1 MWSDNETKQDLLGYQ
16 VHADLLK
23 KIILND
29 AMLPISIGVFGNWG
43 SGKSSLML
51 LLQQS
56 LQEWENS
63 QQDEQHSIILQVYF
77 NSWQFESYDST
88 KLTMIESILEALD
101 KDINTRKDVFE
112 RADDFLS
119 RINFLKTGV
128 FILKKSYE
136 NLTPEWLK
144 KWLPKKEDIDI
155 ITGKDKYNSLLENV
169 GKGNTS
175 KFIATFREL
184 FEELVDDMGYKA
196 VIVYIDDL
204 DRCEPK
210 RIIGCLEA
218 VKLFVNVKKTAF
230 VIGAD
235 ERIIE
240 YAISQHYPIQMK
252 KEDISSP
259 FSDYLEK
266 LIQLP
271 YKLPRLSDN
280 EQETYITLLLC
291 KNHLKEDCF
300 NEIHQKYLEFRRTD
314 KHSKYNIDDIKANL
328 PENRNIDFRPVE
340 YRLPTVPLIK
350 QFLNGNPRQL
360 KRFLNTLY
368 VRQELAEVAGF
379 RDIRPDVLTK
389 LMVLEYNSLYNSR
402 FEELY
407 RLQKTNEGVLPLGEV
422 EQEAKT
428 EDGLQDPQWKDN
440 WSSDYL
446 KQWLSSDPSL
456 KDINLQDYFW
466 VARDALKIE
475 KPVASLVT
483 NKVKLLFQRL
493 CSLQTN
499 RVMKQ
504 KLPDIINACDDTEKV
519 MIIRLINEKL
529 KRNPKSETCWMMLNT
544 DEQNLLMNSDI
555 DRLRLLFHN
564 VKTEDIGA
572 KADVFFARMLSLTD
586 DIRAYIDSLPKVNS
600 LTKAI
605 ERKIRKQ

>member
-1 MWSDNETKQDLLGYQ
+1 MWSDNETTQDLLGYQ
-16 VHADLLK
+16 VHADLLR

-56 LQEWENS
+56 LHEWEESHQN
-63 QQDEQHSIILQVYF
+63 EHSIILQVYF

-101 KDINTRKDVFE
+101 KDINTRKNVFE
-112 RADDFLS
+112 RADDLLA
-119 RINFLKTGV
+119 RINFLKVGV
-128 FILKKSYE
+128 FILKKAYD
-136 NLTPEWLK
+136 NLTPDWMK
-144 KWLPKKEDIDI
+144 KWLPKKDDIDK
-155 ITGKDKYNSLLENV
+155 ITGKDKYNNLLEDV
-169 GKGNTS
+169 TKGNTS

-184 FEELVDDMGYKA
+184 FEDLVNDMGYKA
-196 VIVYIDDL
+196 VIVYVDDL
-204 DRCEPK
+204 DRCDPK

-291 KNHLKEDCF
+291 KNHLNEIHF
-300 NEIHQKYLEFRRTD
+300 NQIHQKYLEFRKTD
-314 KHSKYNIDDIKANL
+314 KHSKYNIDDIKANI
-328 PENRNIDFRPVE
+328 PENQNIDFYAVE
-340 YRLPTVPLIK
+340 YRLPIVPIIK

-368 VRQELAEVAGF
+368 VRQELADVAGF

-407 RLQKTNEGVLPLGEV
+407 RLQKTNEGVLPLGNV

-428 EDGLQDPQWKDN
+428 ENGIQDPQWKDN

-456 KDINLQDYFW
+456 KNINLQDYFW
-466 VARDALKIE
+466 VARDALKNE
-475 KPVASLVT
+475 KPIASLIT
-483 NKVKLLFQRL
+483 NKVMLLFQRL
-493 CSLQTN
+493 CSIQTN
-499 RVMKQ
+499 RVMKRE
-504 KLPDIINACDDTEKV
+504 LPDIINACDDTEKA

-529 KRNPKSETCWMMLNT
+529 KQEPKSETCWTILNA
-544 DEQNLLMNSDI
+544 DEENLLMNNDI

-564 VKTEDIGA
+564 MKAEDIDA
-572 KADVFFARMLSLTD
+572 KADIFFVRMLSLND
-586 DIRAYIDSLPKVNS
+586 DIRAYIESLPKGNS

-605 ERKIRKQ
+605 ERKMRKQ

>member
-1 MWSDNETKQDLLGYQ
+1 MWSDNETTQDLLGYQ

-56 LQEWENS
+56 LQEWEKS
-63 QQDEQHSIILQVYF
+63 QQNEQHSIILQVYF

-112 RADDFLS
+112 RVDDLLA
-119 RINFLKTGV
+119 RINFLKVGV
-128 FILKKSYE
+128 FILKKAYD
-136 NLTPEWLK
+136 NLTPDWMK
-144 KWLPKKEDIDI
+144 KWLPKKDDIAK
-155 ITGKDKYNSLLENV
+155 ITGKDKYNNLLEDV
-169 GKGNTS
+169 TKGNTS

-184 FEELVDDMGYKA
+184 FEDLVNDMGYKA
-196 VIVYIDDL
+196 VIVYVDDL
-204 DRCEPK
+204 DRCDPK

-291 KNHLKEDCF
+291 KNHLSEIHF
-300 NEIHQKYLEFRRTD
+300 NEIHQKYLEFRKTD
-314 KHSKYNIDDIKANL
+314 KHSKYNIDDIKANIQ
-328 PENRNIDFRPVE
+328 NVDFYAVE
-340 YRLPTVPLIK
+340 YRLPIVPIIK

-407 RLQKTNEGVLPLGEV
+407 RLQKTNEGVLPLGNV

-428 EDGLQDPQWKDN
+428 ENGIQDPQWKDN

-456 KDINLQDYFW
+456 KNINLQDYFW
-466 VARDALKIE
+466 VARDALKNE
-475 KPVASLVT
+475 KPIASLIT
-483 NKVKLLFQRL
+483 NKVMLLFQRL
-493 CSLQTN
+493 CSIQTN
-499 RVMKQ
+499 RVMKRE
-504 KLPDIINACDDTEKV
+504 LPDIINACDDTEKA

-529 KRNPKSETCWMMLNT
+529 KQEPKSETCWTILNA
-544 DEQNLLMNSDI
+544 DEENLLMNNDI

-564 VKTEDIGA
+564 MKAEDIDA
-572 KADVFFARMLSLTD
+572 KADIFFVRMLSLND
-586 DIRAYIDSLPKVNS
+586 DIRAYIESLPKGNS

-605 ERKIRKQ
+605 ERKMRKQ

>member
-1 MWSDNETKQDLLGYQ
+1 
-16 VHADLLK
+16 
-23 KIILND
+23 
-29 AMLPISIGVFGNWG
+29 
-43 SGKSSLML
+43 
-51 LLQQS
+51 
-56 LQEWENS
+56 
-63 QQDEQHSIILQVYF
+63 
-77 NSWQFESYDST
+77 
-88 KLTMIESILEALD
+88 
-101 KDINTRKDVFE
+101 
-112 RADDFLS
+112 
-119 RINFLKTGV
+119 
-128 FILKKSYE
+128 
-136 NLTPEWLK
+136 
-144 KWLPKKEDIDI
+144 
-155 ITGKDKYNSLLENV
+155 
-169 GKGNTS
+169 
-175 KFIATFREL
+175 
-184 FEELVDDMGYKA
+184 MGYKA

-407 RLQKTNEGVLPLGEV
+407 RLQKTNEGVLPLGDV
-422 EQEAKT
+422 EEEART
-428 EDGLQDPQWKDN
+428 GNGLQDPQWKDN

-446 KQWLSSDPSL
+446 KQWLGSDPSL

-466 VARDALKIE
+466 VARDALKNE

-519 MIIRLINEKL
+519 MIVRLINEKL

>member
-314 KHSKYNIDDIKANL
+314 NHSKYNIDDIKANL

-407 RLQKTNEGVLPLGEV
+407 RLQKTNEGVLPLGDV
-422 EQEAKT
+422 EEEART
-428 EDGLQDPQWKDN
+428 GNGLQDPQWKDN

-446 KQWLSSDPSL
+446 KQWLGSDPSL

-466 VARDALKIE
+466 VARDALKNE

-519 MIIRLINEKL
+519 MIVRLINEKL

>member
-1 MWSDNETKQDLLGYQ
+1 MWSDNETTQDLLGYQ
-16 VHADLLK
+16 VHADLLR

-56 LQEWENS
+56 LQEWEKS
-63 QQDEQHSIILQVYF
+63 QQNEQQSIILQVYF

-101 KDINTRKDVFE
+101 KDIKTRKDVFE
-112 RADDFLS
+112 RADDLLA
-119 RINFLKTGV
+119 RINFLKVGV
-128 FILKKSYE
+128 FILKKAYD
-136 NLTPEWLK
+136 NLTPDWLK
-144 KWLPKKEDIDI
+144 KLLPKKDDIDK
-155 ITGKDKYNSLLENV
+155 ITGKDKYNNLLEDV
-169 GKGNTS
+169 TKGNTS

-184 FEELVDDMGYKA
+184 FEDLVEDMRYKA
-196 VIVYIDDL
+196 VIVYVDDL
-204 DRCEPK
+204 DRCDPK

-218 VKLFVNVKKTAF
+218 VKLFVNVKNTAF

-291 KNHLKEDCF
+291 KNHLNEIHF
-300 NEIHQKYLEFRRTD
+300 NEIHQKYLEFRKTD
-314 KHSKYNIDDIKANL
+314 KHSKYNIDDIKANIQ
-328 PENRNIDFRPVE
+328 NVDFYAVE
-340 YRLPTVPLIK
+340 YRLPIVPIIK

-379 RDIRPDVLTK
+379 RDIRPEVLTK

-407 RLQKTNEGVLPLGEV
+407 RLQKTNEGVLPLGDV

-428 EDGLQDPQWKDN
+428 EDGIQDPQWKDN

-466 VARDALKIE
+466 VARDALKNE
-475 KPVASLVT
+475 KPIASLVT
-483 NKVKLLFQRL
+483 NKVMLLFQRL
-493 CSLQTN
+493 CSIQSN
-499 RVMKQ
+499 RVMKRE
-504 KLPDIINACDDTEKV
+504 LPGIINAYDDTEKV

-529 KRNPKSETCWMMLNT
+529 KQDPKSETCWTILNA
-544 DEQNLLMNSDI
+544 DEENLLMNNDI

-564 VKTEDIGA
+564 MKVEDIDA
-572 KADVFFARMLSLTD
+572 KADIFFVRMLSLND
-586 DIRAYIDSLPKVNS
+586 DIRAYIESLPKGNY

-605 ERKIRKQ
+605 EQKMRKQ

>member
-1 MWSDNETKQDLLGYQ
+1 MWSDNETTQDLLGYQ

-56 LQEWENS
+56 LQEWEES
-63 QQDEQHSIILQVYF
+63 QQNEQHSSILQVYF

-112 RADDFLS
+112 RADDLLA
-119 RINFLKTGV
+119 RIDFLKVGV
-128 FILKKSYE
+128 FILKKAYD
-136 NLTPEWLK
+136 NLTPDWLK
-144 KWLPKKEDIDI
+144 KWLPKKEDIDK
-155 ITGKDKYNSLLENV
+155 ITGNDKYNNLLEDV
-169 GKGNTS
+169 TKGNTS

-184 FEELVDDMGYKA
+184 FEGLVKDMGYKA
-196 VIVYIDDL
+196 VIVYVDDL
-204 DRCEPK
+204 DRCDPK

-291 KNHLKEDCF
+291 KNHLNEIHF
-300 NEIHQKYLEFRRTD
+300 NEIHQKYLEFRKTD
-314 KHSKYNIDDIKANL
+314 KHSKYNIDDIKADV
-328 PENRNIDFRPVE
+328 PENQRIDFYDVE
-340 YRLPTVPLIK
+340 YRLPIVPIIK

-368 VRQELAEVAGF
+368 VRQELADVAGF

-389 LMVLEYNSLYNSR
+389 LMVLEYNTLYNSR

-407 RLQKTNEGVLPLGEV
+407 IFQNANEGILPLGDV

-428 EDGLQDPQWKDN
+428 EEGIQNPQWKDN

-446 KQWLSSDPSL
+446 KQWLSSEPSL
-456 KDINLQDYFW
+456 KDINLQNYFW
-466 VARDALKIE
+466 VARDALKNE
-475 KPVASLVT
+475 KPIASLVT
-483 NKVKLLFQRL
+483 NKVMLLFKRL
-493 CSLQTN
+493 CSIQSN
-499 RVMKQ
+499 RVMKRE
-504 KLPDIINACDDTEKV
+504 LPGIINACDDSEKD
-519 MIIRLINEKL
+519 MIIRLINERL
-529 KRNPKSETCWMMLNT
+529 RQDPKSETCWTILNS
-544 DEQNLLMNSDI
+544 DDGNLLINSNI
-555 DRLRLLFHN
+555 DRLKLLFHN
-564 VKTEDIGA
+564 MKTENIDA
-572 KADVFFARMLSLTD
+572 KADVFFVRMLPLTD
-586 DIRAYIDSLPKVNS
+586 DIRTYIETLPKGNS

>member
-1 MWSDNETKQDLLGYQ
+1 MWSDNETTQDLLGYQ

-56 LQEWENS
+56 LQEWEKA
-63 QQDEQHSIILQVYF
+63 QQNEQHSIILQVYF

-112 RADDFLS
+112 RADDLLA
-119 RINFLKTGV
+119 RINFLKVGV
-128 FILKKSYE
+128 FILKKTYD
-136 NLTPEWLK
+136 NLTPDWMK
-144 KWLPKKEDIDI
+144 KWLPKKDDIDK
-155 ITGKDKYNSLLENV
+155 ITGKDKYNNLLEDV
-169 GKGNTS
+169 TKGNTS

-184 FEELVDDMGYKA
+184 FEDLVTDMGYKA
-196 VIVYIDDL
+196 VIVYVDDL
-204 DRCEPK
+204 DRCDPK

-218 VKLFVNVKKTAF
+218 VKLFVNVKNTAF

-291 KNHLKEDCF
+291 KNHLNEIHF
-300 NEIHQKYLEFRRTD
+300 NQIHQKYLEFRKTD
-314 KHSKYNIDDIKANL
+314 KHSKYNIDDIKANI
-328 PENRNIDFRPVE
+328 PENQNIDFYAVE
-340 YRLPTVPLIK
+340 YRLPIVPIIK

-368 VRQELAEVAGF
+368 VRQELADVAGF
-379 RDIRPDVLTK
+379 KDIRPDVLTK
-389 LMVLEYNSLYNSR
+389 IMVMEYNTLYNSR

-407 RLQKTNEGVLPLGEV
+407 KLQNENGGVLPLDDV

-428 EDGLQDPQWKDN
+428 EEGIQNPQWKDN

-446 KQWLSSDPSL
+446 KQWLSSEPSL
-456 KDINLQDYFW
+456 KDINLQNYFW
-466 VARDALKIE
+466 VARDALKNE
-475 KPVASLVT
+475 KPIASLVT
-483 NKVKLLFQRL
+483 SKVMLLFQRL
-493 CSLQTN
+493 CTLQTI
-499 RVMKQ
+499 VTMKRG
-504 KLPDIINACDDTEKV
+504 LPGIINACDDSEKD
-519 MIIRLINEKL
+519 MIIHLINDNLRKD
-529 KRNPKSETCWMMLNT
+529 PKSENCWRILNC
-544 DEQNLLMNSDI
+544 DENNLLLSNNI
-555 DRLRLLFHN
+555 DRIKLLFSN
-564 VKTEDIGA
+564 IRTENIDA
-572 KADVFFARMLSLTD
+572 KADVFFVRMQSSSEE
-586 DIRAYIDSLPKVNS
+586 IRNYIDTLPKAKPLS
-600 LTKAI
+600 RAI
-605 ERKIRKQ
+605 ERRNQRQ

>member
-1 MWSDNETKQDLLGYQ
+1 MWSDNETTQDLLGYQ
-16 VHADLLK
+16 VHADLLR

-56 LQEWENS
+56 LQEWEEA
-63 QQDEQHSIILQVYF
+63 QQNEQHSIILQVYF

-88 KLTMIESILEALD
+88 KLTMIESILEALG

-112 RADDFLS
+112 RVDDLLA
-119 RINFLKTGV
+119 RINFLKVGV
-128 FILKKSYE
+128 FILKKAYD
-136 NLTPEWLK
+136 NLAPDWMK
-144 KWLPKKEDIDI
+144 KWLPKKDDIDK
-155 ITGKDKYNSLLENV
+155 ITGKDKYNNLLEDV
-169 GKGNTS
+169 TKGNTS

-184 FEELVDDMGYKA
+184 FEDLVNDMGYKA
-196 VIVYIDDL
+196 VIVYVDDL
-204 DRCEPK
+204 DRCDPK

-291 KNHLKEDCF
+291 KNHLSEIHF
-300 NEIHQKYLEFRRTD
+300 NEIHQKYLEFRKTD
-314 KHSKYNIDDIKANL
+314 KHSKYNIDNIKAGVGN
-328 PENRNIDFRPVE
+328 NVDFHAVE
-340 YRLPTVPLIK
+340 YRLPIVPIIK

-407 RLQKTNEGVLPLGEV
+407 RLQKTNNEGVLPLGDV

-428 EDGLQDPQWKDN
+428 EDGIQDPQWKDN

-466 VARDALKIE
+466 VARDALKNE
-475 KPVASLVT
+475 KPIASLVT

-493 CSLQTN
+493 CTLQTN
-499 RVMKQ
+499 VTMKRD
-504 KLPDIINACDDTEKV
+504 LPEILNASDDSEKD
-519 MIIRLINEKL
+519 MIIHLINDSL
-529 KRNPKSETCWMMLNT
+529 KKDPKSENCWRILNC
-544 DEQNLLMNSDI
+544 DDNNLLLRNNV
-555 DRLRLLFHN
+555 DRFKLLFN
-564 VKTEDIGA
+564 NMRTEDIDA
-572 KADVFFARMLSLTD
+572 KADIFFVRMLSLND
-586 DIRAYIDSLPKVNS
+586 DIRTYIESLPKGNS

-605 ERKIRKQ
+605 ERKMRKQ

>member
-1 MWSDNETKQDLLGYQ
+1 MWSDNETTQDLLGYQ

-56 LQEWENS
+56 LQEWEES
-63 QQDEQHSIILQVYF
+63 QQNEQHSSILQVYF

-112 RADDFLS
+112 RADDLLA
-119 RINFLKTGV
+119 RIDFLKVGV
-128 FILKKSYE
+128 FILKKAYD
-136 NLTPEWLK
+136 NLTPDWLK
-144 KWLPKKEDIDI
+144 KWLPKKEDIDK
-155 ITGKDKYNSLLENV
+155 ITGKDKYNNLLEDV
-169 GKGNTS
+169 TKGNTS

-184 FEELVDDMGYKA
+184 FEGLVKDMGYKA
-196 VIVYIDDL
+196 VIVYVDDL
-204 DRCEPK
+204 DRCDPK

-291 KNHLKEDCF
+291 KNHLNEIHF
-300 NEIHQKYLEFRRTD
+300 NEIHQKYLEFRKTD
-314 KHSKYNIDDIKANL
+314 KHSKYNIDDIKADV
-328 PENRNIDFRPVE
+328 PENQRIDFYDVE
-340 YRLPTVPLIK
+340 YRLSIVPIIK

-368 VRQELAEVAGF
+368 VRQELADVAGF

-389 LMVLEYNSLYNSR
+389 LMVLEYNTLYNSR

-407 RLQKTNEGVLPLGEV
+407 KFQNANEGILPLGDV

-428 EDGLQDPQWKDN
+428 EEGIQNPQWKDN

-446 KQWLSSDPSL
+446 KQWLSSEPSL
-456 KDINLQDYFW
+456 KDINLQNYFW
-466 VARDALKIE
+466 VARDALKNE
-475 KPVASLVT
+475 KPIASLVT
-483 NKVKLLFQRL
+483 NKVMLLFKRL
-493 CSLQTN
+493 CSIQSN
-499 RVMKQ
+499 RVMKRE
-504 KLPDIINACDDTEKV
+504 LPGIINACDDSEKD
-519 MIIRLINEKL
+519 MIIRLINERL
-529 KRNPKSETCWMMLNT
+529 RQDPKSETCWTILNS
-544 DEQNLLMNSDI
+544 DDGNLLINSNI
-555 DRLRLLFHN
+555 DRLKLLFHN
-564 VKTEDIGA
+564 MKTENIDA
-572 KADVFFARMLSLTD
+572 KADVFFVRMLPLTD
-586 DIRAYIDSLPKVNS
+586 DIRTYIETLPKGNS

>member
-1 MWSDNETKQDLLGYQ
+1 MWSDNETTQDLLGYQ

-56 LQEWENS
+56 LQEWEKS
-63 QQDEQHSIILQVYF
+63 QVNEYHNIILQVYF

-112 RADDFLS
+112 RADDLLA
-119 RINFLKTGV
+119 RINFLKVGV
-128 FILKKSYE
+128 FILKKAYD
-136 NLTPEWLK
+136 NLTPDWMK
-144 KWLPKKEDIDI
+144 KWLPKKDDIDK
-155 ITGKDKYNSLLENV
+155 ITGKDKYNNLLEDV
-169 GKGNTS
+169 TKGNTS

-184 FEELVDDMGYKA
+184 FEDLVNDMGYKA
-196 VIVYIDDL
+196 VIVYVDDL
-204 DRCEPK
+204 DRCDPK

-291 KNHLKEDCF
+291 KNHLNEIHF
-300 NEIHQKYLEFRRTD
+300 NQIHQKYLEFRKTD
-314 KHSKYNIDDIKANL
+314 KHSKYNIDDIKANI
-328 PENRNIDFRPVE
+328 PENQNIDFYAVE
-340 YRLPTVPLIK
+340 YRLPIVPIIK

-368 VRQELAEVAGF
+368 VRQELADVAGF

-389 LMVLEYNSLYNSR
+389 IMVLEYNTLYNSR

-407 RLQKTNEGVLPLGEV
+407 KLQNENGGVLPLEDV

-428 EDGLQDPQWKDN
+428 EEGIQNPQWKDN

-446 KQWLSSDPSL
+446 KQWLSSEPSL
-456 KDINLQDYFW
+456 KDINLQNYFW
-466 VARDALKIE
+466 VARDALKNE
-475 KPVASLVT
+475 KPIASLVT
-483 NKVKLLFQRL
+483 SKVMLLFQRL
-493 CSLQTN
+493 CTLQTI
-499 RVMKQ
+499 VTMKRG
-504 KLPDIINACDDTEKV
+504 LPGIINACDDSEKD
-519 MIIRLINEKL
+519 MIIHLINDNLRKD
-529 KRNPKSETCWMMLNT
+529 PKSENCWRILNC
-544 DEQNLLMNSDI
+544 DENNLLLSNNI
-555 DRLRLLFHN
+555 DRIKLLFSN
-564 VKTEDIGA
+564 IRTENIDA
-572 KADVFFARMLSLTD
+572 KADVFFVRMQSSSEE
-586 DIRAYIDSLPKVNS
+586 IRNYIDTLPKAKPLS
-600 LTKAI
+600 RAI
-605 ERKIRKQ
+605 ERRNQRQ

>member
-128 FILKKSYE
+128 YILKKSYE

-407 RLQKTNEGVLPLGEV
+407 RLQKTNEGVLPLGDV
-422 EQEAKT
+422 EQEAIT

-446 KQWLSSDPSL
+446 KQWLGSDPSL
-456 KDINLQDYFW
+456 KDINLQNYFW
-466 VARDALKIE
+466 VARDALKNE

-483 NKVKLLFQRL
+483 NKVMLLFQRL
-493 CSLQTN
+493 CSLQSN

-504 KLPDIINACDDTEKV
+504 ELPDIVNACDDTEKV

-529 KRNPKSETCWMMLNT
+529 KRNPKSETCWMILND

-564 VKTEDIGA
+564 VKTDDIDT
-572 KADVFFARMLSLTD
+572 KASIFFVRMLSLTD
-586 DIRAYIDSLPKVNS
+586 DIRAYIESLPKGKY
-600 LTKAI
+600 LTNAI
-605 ERKIRKQ
+605 GRKIRKQ

>member
-1 MWSDNETKQDLLGYQ
+1 MWSDNETTQDLLGYQ

-56 LQEWENS
+56 LQEWEEA
-63 QQDEQHSIILQVYF
+63 QQNEQHSIILQVYF

-112 RADDFLS
+112 RADDLLA
-119 RINFLKTGV
+119 RINFLKVGV
-128 FILKKSYE
+128 FILKKAYD
-136 NLTPEWLK
+136 NLTPDWMK
-144 KWLPKKEDIDI
+144 KWLPKKDDIDK
-155 ITGKDKYNSLLENV
+155 ITGKDKYNNLLEDV
-169 GKGNTS
+169 TKGNTS

-184 FEELVDDMGYKA
+184 FEDLVNDMGYKA
-196 VIVYIDDL
+196 VIVYVDDL
-204 DRCEPK
+204 DRCDPK

-291 KNHLKEDCF
+291 KNHLNEIHF
-300 NEIHQKYLEFRRTD
+300 NQIHQKYLEFRKTD
-314 KHSKYNIDDIKANL
+314 KHSKYNIDDIKANI
-328 PENRNIDFRPVE
+328 PENQNIDFYAVE
-340 YRLPTVPLIK
+340 YRLPIVPIIK

-389 LMVLEYNSLYNSR
+389 IMVLEYNTLYNSR

-407 RLQKTNEGVLPLGEV
+407 KLQNENGGVLPLEDV

-428 EDGLQDPQWKDN
+428 EGEIQNPQWKDN

-446 KQWLSSDPSL
+446 KQWLSSEPSL
-456 KDINLQDYFW
+456 KDINLQNYFW
-466 VARDALKIE
+466 VARDALKNE
-475 KPVASLVT
+475 KPIASLVT
-483 NKVKLLFQRL
+483 SKVMLLFQRL
-493 CSLQTN
+493 CTLQTI
-499 RVMKQ
+499 VTMKRG
-504 KLPDIINACDDTEKV
+504 LPGIINACDDSEKD
-519 MIIRLINEKL
+519 MIIHLINDNLRKD
-529 KRNPKSETCWMMLNT
+529 PKSENCWRILNC
-544 DEQNLLMNSDI
+544 DENNLLLSNNI
-555 DRLRLLFHN
+555 DRIKLLFSN
-564 VKTEDIGA
+564 IRTENIDA
-572 KADVFFARMLSLTD
+572 KADVFFVRMQASSEE
-586 DIRAYIDSLPKVNS
+586 IRNYIDTLPKAKPLS
-600 LTKAI
+600 RAI
-605 ERKIRKQ
+605 ERRNQRQ

>member
-1 MWSDNETKQDLLGYQ
+1 MWSDNETTQDLLGYQ

-56 LQEWENS
+56 LQEWEESHQN
-63 QQDEQHSIILQVYF
+63 EHSIILQVYF

-112 RADDFLS
+112 RADDLLA
-119 RINFLKTGV
+119 RINFLKVGV
-128 FILKKSYE
+128 FILKKAYD
-136 NLTPEWLK
+136 NLTPDWMK
-144 KWLPKKEDIDI
+144 KWLPKKDDIDK
-155 ITGKDKYNSLLENV
+155 ITGKDKYNNLLEDV
-169 GKGNTS
+169 TKGNTS

-184 FEELVDDMGYKA
+184 FEDLVNDMGYKA
-196 VIVYIDDL
+196 VIVYVDDL
-204 DRCEPK
+204 DRCDPK

-291 KNHLKEDCF
+291 KNHLNEIHF
-300 NEIHQKYLEFRRTD
+300 NQIHQKYLEFRKTD
-314 KHSKYNIDDIKANL
+314 KHSKYNIDDIKANI
-328 PENRNIDFRPVE
+328 PENQNIDFYAVE
-340 YRLPTVPLIK
+340 YRLPIVPIIK

-368 VRQELAEVAGF
+368 VRQELADVAGF

-389 LMVLEYNSLYNSR
+389 IMVLEYNTLYNSR

-407 RLQKTNEGVLPLGEV
+407 KLQNENGGVLPLEDV

-428 EDGLQDPQWKDN
+428 EEGIQNPQWKDN

-446 KQWLSSDPSL
+446 KQWLSSEPSL
-456 KDINLQDYFW
+456 KDINLQNYFW
-466 VARDALKIE
+466 VARDALKNE
-475 KPVASLVT
+475 KPIASLVT
-483 NKVKLLFQRL
+483 SKVMLLFQRL
-493 CSLQTN
+493 CTLQTI
-499 RVMKQ
+499 VTMKRG
-504 KLPDIINACDDTEKV
+504 LPGIINACDDSEKD
-519 MIIRLINEKL
+519 MIIHLINDNLRKD
-529 KRNPKSETCWMMLNT
+529 PKSENCWRILNC
-544 DEQNLLMNSDI
+544 DENNLLLSNNI
-555 DRLRLLFHN
+555 DRIKLLFSN
-564 VKTEDIGA
+564 IRTENIDA
-572 KADVFFARMLSLTD
+572 KADVFFVRMQSSSEE
-586 DIRAYIDSLPKVNS
+586 IRNYIDTLPKAKP
-600 LTKAI
+600 L
-605 ERKIRKQ
+605 

>member
-1 MWSDNETKQDLLGYQ
+1 MWSDNETTQDLLGYQ

-56 LQEWENS
+56 LHEWEDSHQN
-63 QQDEQHSIILQVYF
+63 EHSIILQVYF

-112 RADDFLS
+112 RADDLLA
-119 RINFLKTGV
+119 RINFLKVGV
-128 FILKKSYE
+128 FILKKAYD
-136 NLTPEWLK
+136 NLTPDWMK
-144 KWLPKKEDIDI
+144 KWLPKKDDIDK
-155 ITGKDKYNSLLENV
+155 ITGKDKYNNLLEDV
-169 GKGNTS
+169 TKGNTS

-184 FEELVDDMGYKA
+184 FEDLVNDMGYKA
-196 VIVYIDDL
+196 VIVYVDDL
-204 DRCEPK
+204 DRCDPK

-291 KNHLKEDCF
+291 KNHLNEIHF
-300 NEIHQKYLEFRRTD
+300 NQIHQKYLEFRKTD
-314 KHSKYNIDDIKANL
+314 KHSKYNIDDIKANI
-328 PENRNIDFRPVE
+328 PENQNIDFYAVE
-340 YRLPTVPLIK
+340 YRLPIVPIIK

-368 VRQELAEVAGF
+368 VRQELADVAGF

-389 LMVLEYNSLYNSR
+389 IMVLEYNTLYNSR

-407 RLQKTNEGVLPLGEV
+407 KLQNENGGVLPLEDV

-428 EDGLQDPQWKDN
+428 EEGIQNPQWKDN

-446 KQWLSSDPSL
+446 KQWLSSEPSL
-456 KDINLQDYFW
+456 KDINLQNYFW
-466 VARDALKIE
+466 VARDALKNE
-475 KPVASLVT
+475 KPIASLVT
-483 NKVKLLFQRL
+483 SKVMLLFQRL
-493 CSLQTN
+493 CTLQTI
-499 RVMKQ
+499 VTMKRG
-504 KLPDIINACDDTEKV
+504 LPGIINACDDSEKD
-519 MIIRLINEKL
+519 MIIHLINDNLRKD
-529 KRNPKSETCWMMLNT
+529 PKSENCWRILNC
-544 DEQNLLMNSDI
+544 DENNLLLSNNI
-555 DRLRLLFHN
+555 DRIKLLFSN
-564 VKTEDIGA
+564 IRTENIDA
-572 KADVFFARMLSLTD
+572 KADVFFVRMQSSSEE
-586 DIRAYIDSLPKVNS
+586 IRNYIDTLPKAKPLS
-600 LTKAI
+600 RAI
-605 ERKIRKQ
+605 ERRNQRQ